1 MSRLLNSIVYGVLIA
16 FTVTMF
22 FLRLTTGSF
31 EDAGA
36 RVDRWTGNAA
46 DDLKVVAAES
56 ADQAS
61 VVAKDIADGPDN
73 SDAYQ

>member
-1 MSRLLNSIVYGVLIA
+1 MKLLFNSIIYAMLVA
-16 FTVTMF
+16 FTVTML

-31 EDAGA
+31 EEAGA

-46 DDLKVVAAES
+46 GDLKVVAAEA

-61 VVAKDIADGPDN
+61 VVAKDIADGPDGTG
-73 SDAYQ
+73 S